1 MGQRIICFH
10 HATLLTPCE
19 TISDG
24 TLIVEGSRIAALGA
38 GFIPAPPGAQTIDLS
53 GLILAPGWIDIQI
66 NGAFGVDFT
75 EAPQGLYAVAA
86 SLTRFG
92 VTSFL
97 PTVITSPLDKVATAL
112 RVWQQGPPGGF
123 QGAIPLGYHLEG
135 PMINPEK
142 KGAHNPAYIQS
153 LSLSAIRD
161 WSPAMGVRL
170 VTLAPELPGALEII
184 QALRRQGVVISAGHS
199 LASYEQALQA
209 FEAGLSCGTHLF
221 NAMPS
226 LDHRAPGLTG
236 ALLTQP
242 DIAVGIIIDGI
253 HVHPA
258 MVEIAWRAKGTDN
271 LILVT
276 DAMAALGMP
285 AGKFRLAESEVIVD
299 ERSVRLPN
307 GALAGSVLT
316 LEDAV
321 RNLQAFT
328 RCTLNQALA
337 CCSLN
342 PANLLGLHTKGR
354 LAAGMDADLV
364 VLDPDGHVVGSMVMG
379 KICYSSIPQLVEEG

>member
-1 MGQRIICFH
+1 MQRIIYFH

-24 TLIVEGSRIAALGA
+24 TLIVEGSRIAAVEA
-38 GFIPAPPGAQTIDLS
+38 GFLPAPSGAQTIDLS

-75 EAPQGLYAVAA
+75 EAPEQLYVVA
-86 SLTRFG
+86 SGLTRFG

-97 PTVITSPLDKVATAL
+97 PTVITSPLERIATAL
-112 RVWQQGPPGGF
+112 RVWQQGPPPGF
-123 QGAIPLGYHLEG
+123 RGAIPLGYHLEG

-142 KGAHNPAYIQS
+142 KGAHNPAYIQP

-242 DIAVGIIIDGI
+242 DIAVGVIVDGI

-258 MVEIAWRAKGTDN
+258 MVEIAWRAKGADN

-285 AGKFRLAESEVIVD
+285 AGKFRLAESDVIVD
-299 ERSVRLPN
+299 ERSARLPN
-307 GALAGSVLT
+307 GTLAGSILT
-316 LEDAV
+316 LENAV
-321 RNLQAFT
+321 RNLQTFT

-342 PANLLGLHTKGR
+342 PAKLLGLHTKGR

-364 VLDPDGHVVGSMVMG
+364 VLDPDGHAVGSIVMG
-379 KICYSSIPQLVEEG
+379 EICYSSVPQLVEEV